1 MAYVQLCYNQ
11 EALAMAYVQLC
22 YNQEDLAMAYMQLCC
37 SSIQTLLRSSNSG
50 AWISSAIK
58 FFEAFNLPQ
67 TYG

>member
-1 MAYVQLCYNQ
+1 MAY
-11 EALAMAYVQLC
+11 MQLC

-37 SSIQTLLRSSNSG
+37 SSIRTLLRSSNSG